1 LVYYCYQG
9 TTYLIYTEREVMKMV
24 TKAYALIDVEAG
36 EVESAAIALDSKP
49 GISAAEV
56 TLGPH
61 DVVAVVEAADA
72 EAVAKMVLNE
82 IAAVQGVIR
91 TTTCLV
97 VSGKSREG

>member
-1 LVYYCYQG
+1 
-9 TTYLIYTEREVMKMV
+9 MV
-24 TKAYALIDVEAG
+24 AKAYVLIDTEAG
-36 EVESAAIALDSKP
+36 EAESVAIALDGKP

-72 EAVAKMVLNE
+72 GAVAKMVLNE
-82 IAAVQGVIR
+82 IAAVKGVTR